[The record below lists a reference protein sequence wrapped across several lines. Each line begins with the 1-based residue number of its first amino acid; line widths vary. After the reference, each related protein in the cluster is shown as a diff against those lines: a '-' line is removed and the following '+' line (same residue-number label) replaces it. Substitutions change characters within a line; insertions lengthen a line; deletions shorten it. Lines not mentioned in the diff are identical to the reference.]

1 MDKVN
6 KTMLISLMTNIFLAV
21 FKIVFGIL
29 GSSGALIADG
39 IHSLSDMITDI
50 FAGIGNIISKKPAD
64 YEHPFGH
71 GNAEYLTCLVIGII
85 IAIMGI
91 NVINEGISKGI
102 TIPSVYVSLI
112 SLTTIIIKLFLSKYI
127 IKKGKELDS
136 NILISS
142 GKESFTDVISSLIV
156 FISVL
161 LSKLSNINELFKY
174 SDKIAMII
182 VGILIIKIAFEIL
195 RDNLSNLLGKRINDH
210 DYEKQIDN
218 IILNHKGIEK
228 VDSLIIVKFGSFK
241 KIDCEVSMDENMKL
255 KKVHQTIDHIE
266 KELKIKD
273 DTISNIIIH
282 VNPYKSV

>member
-1 MDKVN
+1 
-6 KTMLISLMTNIFLAV
+6 
-21 FKIVFGIL
+21 
-29 GSSGALIADG
+29 
-39 IHSLSDMITDI
+39 
-50 FAGIGNIISKKPAD
+50 
-64 YEHPFGH
+64 
-71 GNAEYLTCLVIGII
+71 
-85 IAIMGI
+85 MGI